1 MERKLFLDTNA
12 LLNLQENAFKEE
24 FVIAQ
29 KTLEELE
36 NIKSSG
42 SKDGEVKYKAR
53 KVTRLLDDNWGKY
66 HVVKYSPDIDQTIE
80 SFNLDKTPD
89 NIILATRNLNNVL
102 LLQADEIN
110 TLDVVSANALIV
122 TEANK
127 KTDWLFLL

>member
-53 KVTRLLDDNWGKY
+53 KVARLLDDN
-66 HVVKYSPDIDQTIE
+66 
-80 SFNLDKTPD
+80 
-89 NIILATRNLNNVL
+89 
-102 LLQADEIN
+102 
-110 TLDVVSANALIV
+110 
-122 TEANK
+122 
-127 KTDWLFLL
+127 